1 MFLGLQQIVSA
12 YEFPI
17 PIWSHKIPKTLAK
30 YYRLHF
36 MDKEARKP
44 TSLTFRF
51 LTYKTEVITHAANLS
66 SLPKRANKMMD
77 GRVPEKLENI

>member
-1 MFLGLQQIVSA
+1 
-12 YEFPI
+12 
-17 PIWSHKIPKTLAK
+17 
-30 YYRLHF
+30 